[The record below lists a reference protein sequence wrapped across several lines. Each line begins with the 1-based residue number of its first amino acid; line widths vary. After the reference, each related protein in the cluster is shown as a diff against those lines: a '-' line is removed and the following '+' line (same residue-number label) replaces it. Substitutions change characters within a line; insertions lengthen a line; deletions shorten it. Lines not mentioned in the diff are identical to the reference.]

1 MVEMGIY
8 KVPSRICV
16 KIEEK
21 NYTTFGVS
29 RMLDSC
35 CVDYTEN
42 EKLTY

>member
-8 KVPSRICV
+8 KVASRICV

-21 NYTTFGVS
+21 NYTFGVS